1 MNKEYKPSE
10 IDNLKI
16 HGRTT
21 GSKDPITLFWTA
33 SGIEMNYKGSELR
46 IRYHADYNQYEPWIN
61 VVVNGVR
68 YQKRPLEKGT
78 HEITVWKSAES
89 INGVEAPIRNIRII
103 RDTPAM
109 AGDGDTLFQIE
120 AIIGEGTFE
129 PIEEPKLRMEF
140 IGDSIT
146 SGEGGIG
153 PVYEEDWN
161 SGCFDCVDNYAYKT
175 ASELG
180 ADYNVYSQSGWG
192 ICWSWN
198 GNPGENMPGYYDQ
211 ICGLVPTGR
220 ATEAGAH
227 EMWDFDSFKTDI
239 VVINLGTNDIG
250 AFQPESH
257 DAAKAMGSVNEHD
270 LDEQGLIPCVDAD
283 ALKSGVK
290 NFLTHLRQKNPQAKL
305 IWVYGMLEQN
315 SKALNDQMRDILEGA
330 VEEYS
335 QDTDDKDVCY
345 LQLPVTKGDGFG
357 SRAHPGHK
365 SHENAAACLVKKI
378 REFM

>member
-10 IDNLKI
+10 IKNLII

-21 GSKDPITLFWTA
+21 EAKDPITLFWTA
-33 SGIEMNYKGSELR
+33 SGIEVNYKGSELR
-46 IRYHADYNQYEPWIN
+46 IRYHADFNQYEPWIN

-78 HEITVWKSAES
+78 HEITIWKSAES
-89 INGVEAPIRNIRII
+89 MNGVEAPIRNIRII

-120 AIIGEGTFE
+120 AIIGEGSFE
-129 PIEEPKLRMEF
+129 PIDKPGLRMEF

-153 PVYEEDWN
+153 PVYEQDWN
-161 SGCFDCVDNYAYKT
+161 SGCFDCIDNYAYKT
-175 ASELG
+175 ALELG

-198 GNPGENMPGYYDQ
+198 GNSKENMPQYYDQ
-211 ICGLVPTGR
+211 ICGLVPKGR
-220 ATEAGAH
+220 ATDFGAY
-227 EMWDFDSFKTDI
+227 ETWDFNRYKTDI
-239 VVINLGTNDIG
+239 IVINLGTNDIG

-257 DAAKAMGSVNEHD
+257 EAAKAMGSENTHD
-270 LDEQGLIPCVDAD
+270 FDENGLIPTQDAD
-283 ALKSGVK
+283 MLRCGVK
-290 NFLTHLRQKNPQAKL
+290 NFLSHLRSKNPQSKL

-315 SKALNDQMRDILEGA
+315 SEKINEQMRNILEGA

-335 QDTDDKDVCY
+335 KATDDKNVFY
-345 LQLPVTKGDGFG
+345 LQLPVTEEDGFG
-357 SRAHPGHK
+357 SRSHPGHK
-365 SHENAAACLVKKI
+365 SHENASKCLIGKI
-378 REFM
+378 REII